1 MVGVPDSGAPTRGI
15 TVAHLRYPG
24 LGSCSPA
31 VHLSDIAGTTVG
43 PSFGDVRWSPSV
55 PAVAV
60 TACLAMTACG
70 GGSTS
75 SVVVSGSSTVEPI
88 SIAVAEFFTAGN
100 EAEGNEKVSVSVD
113 GPGTGDGFE
122 LFCDG
127 LTDINDASSKI
138 KPEQIEACESNGVEF
153 IELPIG
159 NDGIVMMTSESN
171 TAVKCLSTGD
181 IYALAGPESQGFET
195 WTAADELAT
204 EVGGQGDLPDAPLD
218 LIGPGEESGTYV
230 SFVELAIEDIAE
242 ERGQELQTRP
252 DYQASADDNIIVQG
266 VQGSA
271 TSLGWVGFAFAR
283 EAEDVTMIEVDD
295 GDGCVA
301 PTETTIADGTYP
313 LSRPLFIYVNK
324 SVAAENDSLVRF
336 VDHYLGEAVDS
347 VADVGYVA
355 LSDTALAETRERW
368 QSRTQ
373 GAA

>member
-1 MVGVPDSGAPTRGI
+1 MWWRLHLERGGVGFVDRGADQHRRRR
-15 TVAHLRYPG
+15 VLHR
-24 LGSCSPA
+24 
-31 VHLSDIAGTTVG
+31 
-43 PSFGDVRWSPSV
+43 
-55 PAVAV
+55 
-60 TACLAMTACG
+60 
-70 GGSTS
+70 
-75 SVVVSGSSTVEPI
+75 
-88 SIAVAEFFTAGN
+88 GN

-195 WTAADELAT
+195 WAEADELAT